1 MIDKWE
7 CVMKYRLASLMFITA
22 CASTP
27 EDPDPHK
34 DFNEAMLEVN
44 LSLDEHILRPAS
56 RVYEDVTEEPVR
68 LMISNFLDNLK
79 EPFYLVNYTLQAD
92 DENIASSIFRFLINS
107 TVGILGLFDIA
118 ELIGIPKHS
127 TGHKDTLRKMEIPH
141 GDYVMLPVFGA
152 SSTRDAVAEPVSW
165 FADPVTYFI
174 GWPFAISKTVL
185 QMVADR
191 AENSKLI
198 DSAIDDSENL
208 YSTMRSVYLQKY
220 GVGDEIP
227 SANDGPSPDEEE

>member
-44 LSLDEHILRPAS
+44 LSLDEHLLRPAS